1 MLLTFI
7 SFTYLAAYT
16 KNIQDKSW
24 QIPNNKHGKNSQGFF
39 QKKVKHY
46 YQWVVGERFI
56 NNLLKI
62 VASIPFRNFQRGD
75 QFGFD
80 F

>member
-1 MLLTFI
+1 MQQTFI
-7 SFTYLAAYT
+7 SFAYQAAYNT
-16 KNIQDKSW
+16 KKMVLNR
-24 QIPNNKHGKNSQGFF
+24 GKYQTISMAKIASFFF

-46 YQWVVGERFI
+46 YQWAVGERF

-62 VASIPFRNFQRGD
+62 VASIPFRNVQRGD